1 MISIESS
8 DKPDS
13 NWNTRLLNSET
24 GTIFQTK
31 ELACY
36 HQQSLKWKP
45 FFLKFINQ
53 NGKIVGQILIE
64 SRKRFEAKNNKNQL
78 LKRIPGTKKEI
89 LTWNYG
95 PVIFDKN
102 YSTEIITKFRDY
114 LIKQKSKIIGFEH
127 PLSSGILSDFGKPF
141 RIEPRATFL
150 IDLSLGQEKIWQN
163 MKKHSTRKNIERSQK
178 KGVYTKL
185 IDKNNLIDYYNLLR
199 ETKKKV
205 GIDLS
210 FSDTKIQWKK
220 LSSVGF
226 GGFLAY
232 KDENPIGGLLVS
244 FFNNYVNEWGVSRS
258 EKDEREKLYS
268 QDLIKWK
275 IIDWGIS
282 NKFRYYDLSGVNPK
296 PQNEKES
303 GIFRYK
309 EKFGGKFFR
318 YYKIFM

>member
-53 NGKIVGQILIE
+53 NGKIVGQILVE
-64 SRKRFEAKNNKNQL
+64 SRKRFEEKNNKNQL
-78 LKRIPGTKKEI
+78 LKKIPGTKKEI
-89 LTWNYG
+89 LTWYYG
-95 PVIFDKN
+95 PIIFDKN
-102 YSTEIITKFRDY
+102 HSTEIITKFRDY
-114 LIKQKSKIIGFEH
+114 LIKQKSKIIGFGH

-141 RIEPRATFL
+141 RIESRATFL
-150 IDLSLGQEKIWQN
+150 IDLSLEREKIWQN
-163 MKKHSTRKNIERSQK
+163 MEKHSTRKNIERSQK
-178 KGVYTKL
+178 KGVYIKL
-185 IDKNNLIDYYNLLR
+185 ITTNNLKDYYNLLR

-205 GIDLS
+205 GIDLP
-210 FSDTKIQWKK
+210 FSDTNIQWKE

-226 GGFLAY
+226 TGFLAY
-232 KDENPIGGLLVS
+232 ENQNPIGGLLIS
-244 FFNNYVNEWGVSRS
+244 FFNNYINEWGVARS
-258 EKDEREKLYS
+258 EIDHTEKLYA

-275 IIDWGIS
+275 IIRWGIS
-282 NKFRYYDLSGVNPK
+282 NDLKYYDLSGVNP
-296 PQNEKES
+296 NSRDEKET

-309 EKFGGKFFR
+309 KKWGGKLIQYNR
-318 YYKIFM
+318 VTL